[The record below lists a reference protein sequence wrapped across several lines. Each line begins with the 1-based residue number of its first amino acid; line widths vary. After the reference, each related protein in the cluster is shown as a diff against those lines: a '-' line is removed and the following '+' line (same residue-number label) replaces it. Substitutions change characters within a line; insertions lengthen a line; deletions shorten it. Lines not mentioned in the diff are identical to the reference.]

1 MVEYSKLK
9 HKSGIYYFKNKIN
22 NKYYIGQ
29 AVDLNKRL
37 RAHFSHMKTGR
48 YDNIALYKAIRKYGI
63 DNFDLDILEYVDNTK
78 EDFKL
83 ILDER
88 EKYYIEKYNSYGPTG
103 YNQTLGG
110 DAGVLGLK
118 MTDEQKAKISKASKF
133 VNERYRKKVYIWDFK
148 NNKEY
153 MAVSIMAAGDN
164 PYIPISRF
172 GIHVI
177 LRGTKDIVNGC
188 TVALSEQELFLK
200 RDYLKPKIESGEIL
214 LFNNSGRFVKGD
226 SRIKNLRKKNI

>member
-9 HKSGIYYFKNKIN
+9 RKSGIYYFKNKVN

-48 YDNIALYKAIRKYGI
+48 YEHIALYKAIRKYGI
-63 DNFDLDILEYVDNTK
+63 DSFDLDILEYVDNTK

-118 MTDEQKAKISKASKF
+118 MTDEQKAKISKASRF

-153 MAVSIMAAGDN
+153 ISISIMSAGDN
-164 PYIPISRF
+164 PYIPLSRG
-172 GIHVI
+172 GIQTL
-177 LRGTKDIVNGC
+177 LRGNKYVVNGC
-188 TVALSEQELFLK
+188 TAALTESELFIK
-200 RDYLKPKIESGEIL
+200 RDYIKPKIESGEIEL
-214 LFNNSGRFVKGD
+214 YSNSGRFVKGD
-226 SRIKNLRKKNI
+226 SRIRRRVK